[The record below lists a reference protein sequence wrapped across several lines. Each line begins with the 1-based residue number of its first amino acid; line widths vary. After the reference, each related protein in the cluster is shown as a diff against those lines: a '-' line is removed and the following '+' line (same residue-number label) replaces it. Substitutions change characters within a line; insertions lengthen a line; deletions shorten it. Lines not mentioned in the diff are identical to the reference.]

1 MDQHSKLHF
10 VEGLAATHG
19 SQLVRFFVS
28 RLRDATEAHDL
39 AQEVFLRLLRLERPD
54 LVRQPEAYLF
64 TVAANIVRE
73 TALKRSARPLQ
84 VTLEDTPNEQ
94 LNNADF
100 FTANSPEESAQ
111 QQTRILELER
121 TLATLSPKA
130 RAALIW
136 HRRDDTSVPRTVALA
151 SARTMSSA
159 AASRRCPAILAALD
173 ATFSATAWLADP
185 PWAIDLEPEVPHPY
199 GEVEVS
205 PCSMRTL
212 EMSRPSTPATN

>member
-10 VEGLAATHG
+10 VEDLAATHG

-64 TVAANIVRE
+64 TIAANIVRE

-136 HRRDDTSVPRTVALA
+136 HRRDGITYDEIGTRLGVSRNMVKKYIAKALA
-151 SARTMSSA
+151 ECRKFKEET
-159 AASRRCPAILAALD
+159 
-173 ATFSATAWLADP
+173 
-185 PWAIDLEPEVPHPY
+185 
-199 GEVEVS
+199 
-205 PCSMRTL
+205 
-212 EMSRPSTPATN
+212 

>member
-1 MDQHSKLHF
+1 MDQHSKLNF
-10 VEGLAATHG
+10 VDGLAATPG

-136 HRRDDTSVPRTVALA
+136 HRRDGITYDEIGARLGVSRNMVKKYIARALA
-151 SARTMSSA
+151 ECRKFREET
-159 AASRRCPAILAALD
+159 
-173 ATFSATAWLADP
+173 
-185 PWAIDLEPEVPHPY
+185 
-199 GEVEVS
+199 
-205 PCSMRTL
+205 
-212 EMSRPSTPATN
+212 

>member
-136 HRRDDTSVPRTVALA
+136 HRRDGITYDEIGARLGVSRNMVKKYIAKALA
-151 SARTMSSA
+151 ECRKFREET
-159 AASRRCPAILAALD
+159 
-173 ATFSATAWLADP
+173 
-185 PWAIDLEPEVPHPY
+185 
-199 GEVEVS
+199 
-205 PCSMRTL
+205 
-212 EMSRPSTPATN
+212 